1 MEVNGKPFLKNGVRN
16 LMTWKLVAE
25 ELAMLASFIEI
36 LASRPKKYILDRSC
50 SESCRSNSNVYP
62 RREINFVLLYSS
74 N

>member
-36 LASRPKKYILDRSC
+36 LASRPKKIYFG
-50 SESCRSNSNVYP
+50 P
-62 RREINFVLLYSS
+62 LLQWEL
-74 N
+74 